1 MQAVELATVSITTSS
16 PSTRH
21 ARKHAPHY
29 HCC

>member
-1 MQAVELATVSITTSS
+1 MQAVELATVSITSS